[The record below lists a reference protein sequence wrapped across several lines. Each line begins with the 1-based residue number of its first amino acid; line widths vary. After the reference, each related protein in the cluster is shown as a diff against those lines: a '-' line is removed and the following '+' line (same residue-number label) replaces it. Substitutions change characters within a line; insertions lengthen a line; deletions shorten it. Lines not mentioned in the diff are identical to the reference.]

1 MDFPVGLHQRFVEQA
16 AWTRQAQELFIQK
29 AGLQSGSRILE
40 VGCGTGAFLASLRDI
55 QPAQYFGIDIQ
66 HNLIEFAHRQNPSFS
81 LARADA
87 IKLPFPSGFF
97 DAVVCH
103 YFFLWVSDL
112 AEVLEEMRRVTRSG
126 GLIAALAEPDYG
138 SQIQFPDE
146 FSLIGKKQRDS
157 LQKMGA
163 NPDIGRRL
171 AFELT
176 RSGCENVSIGIL
188 GSFNASPPA
197 QETIRVEQGILIS
210 DIGKDMNKADLQT
223 LLEKDTEARIK
234 NIRIQFVPTFFG
246 WGNNP

>member
-1 MDFPVGLHQRFVEQA
+1 MNFPVGLHQRFVEQA

-29 AGLQSGSRILE
+29 SGLHSGSQILE
-40 VGCGTGAFLASLRDI
+40 VGCGTCALLASLRDNL
-55 QPAQYFGIDIQ
+55 PAQYFGIDIQ
-66 HNLIEFAHRQNPSFS
+66 YYLLDFARRENPTFG

-87 IKLPFPSGFF
+87 IKLPFPSDFF

-103 YFFLWVSDL
+103 YFLLWVSDL
-112 AEVLEEMRRVTRSG
+112 AAVLDEIRRVTRSG
-126 GLIAALAEPDYG
+126 GFIAALAEPDYG

-146 FSLIGKKQRDS
+146 FGLIGKKQRDS

-188 GSFNASPPA
+188 GSFNASPPN
-197 QETIRVEQGILIS
+197 QETIRVEQSILIS
-210 DIGKDMNKADLQT
+210 DIEKDMNKVDLQS
-223 LLEKDTEARIK
+223 LLAKDTEARSK

-246 WGNNP
+246 WGNKT